1 MPKQVATKGRRE
13 IGKITFIK
21 TFINVAGAAFIF
33 CVPYSNQKYTVN
45 IFQRQSVCI
54 YLLFRLSNM
63 DFEERNFEE

>member
-1 MPKQVATKGRRE
+1 MSKGRRE
-13 IGKITFIK
+13 IGKIIFIK

-54 YLLFRLSNM
+54 SNM